1 MTDAKYCLACKTEN
15 LHGLIFFMHN
25 TKDIPCFKTV
35 YYFTSMYD
43 NFFFFA
49 FSRAKFLLAHKSSLT
64 KPFHLV
70 QLNAMTECS
79 HLWKNNPHI
88 DWPSARPSA
97 VWLAKG
103 GGWKSKIRDKNKRDG
118 GTASQRSSYL
128 PASLLPVFQIHTQL
142 SISCSSLCH
151 ISDFLSSQTARTMMQ
166 LGCEESFTHTQSQHL
181 NNCYV
186 TTNFL
191 PYPACTK

>member
-15 LHGLIFFMHN
+15 LYDLIFFYAQR
-25 TKDIPCFKTV
+25 FKTV
-35 YYFTSMYD
+35 YFFYVYVWHH
-43 NFFFFA
+43 FFFFA
-49 FSRAKFLLAHKSSLT
+49 FSRAKFLLAHISSLT
-64 KPFHLV
+64 KPFHRV

-103 GGWKSKIRDKNKRDG
+103 GWKSKIRDKNKRDG
-118 GTASQRSSYL
+118 GTSSQRSSYL
-128 PASLLPVFQIHTQL
+128 PASLLPVFQLHTQL

-181 NNCYV
+181 N
-186 TTNFL
+186 
-191 PYPACTK
+191 K